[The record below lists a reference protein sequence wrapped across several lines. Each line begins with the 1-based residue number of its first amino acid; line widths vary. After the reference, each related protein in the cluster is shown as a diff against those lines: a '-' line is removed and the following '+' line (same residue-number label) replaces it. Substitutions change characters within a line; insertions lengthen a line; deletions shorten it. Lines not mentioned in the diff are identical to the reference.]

1 MTPGR
6 LTFLRSLHTI
16 NRVRH
21 KSMKWQADILALF
34 ACLEYVSKAHLV
46 IAGTQTMH
54 CNAAKMQ
61 LQDKEQ
67 QFN

>member
-1 MTPGR
+1 
-6 LTFLRSLHTI
+6 
-16 NRVRH
+16 
-21 KSMKWQADILALF
+21 MKWQADILALF
-34 ACLEYVSKAHLV
+34 ACLEYVSKAAAHLV